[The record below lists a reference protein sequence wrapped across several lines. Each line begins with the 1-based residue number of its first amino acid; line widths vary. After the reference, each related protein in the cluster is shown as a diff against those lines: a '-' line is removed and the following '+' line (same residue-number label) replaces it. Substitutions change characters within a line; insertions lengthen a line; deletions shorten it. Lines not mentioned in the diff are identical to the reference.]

1 MKILS
6 ILAAALTTTLL
17 AVAPLHAQ
25 EQPSY
30 NTKIGSP
37 QAPQLLEMLRAG
49 GYVIFFRHGST
60 ADYREPKVEN
70 FADCSKQR
78 NLNSI
83 GRHQAFLIG
92 EGFHELGIPFGEVL
106 SSPYCRCVDTA
117 RIAFGKVTIVDA
129 LRDGNKDSPQL
140 RALFA
145 DKPPAGTNRILL
157 GHGGGGGMLS
167 DEFLREA
174 EAMIVR
180 PLGDGK
186 FELVG
191 RVRSEQ
197 WAQFEERN
205 RQPPPGTPR
214 FQD

>member
-1 MKILS
+1 LV
-6 ILAAALTTTLL
+6 AAALMS
-17 AVAPLHAQ
+17 VAALCSVAHAQ
-25 EQPSY
+25 EQPSF

-37 QAPQLLEMLRAG
+37 QAPQLLEMLRGG

-60 ADYREPKVEN
+60 PDYREPKVED
-70 FADCSKQR
+70 FADCSRQR

-83 GRHQAFLIG
+83 GRYQAFLIG
-92 EGFHELGIPFGEVL
+92 EGFHNLGIPVGEVL

-117 RIAFGKVTIVDA
+117 RIAFGKAAIVDE
-129 LRDGNKDSPQL
+129 LRDGNKGSPKL
-140 RALFA
+140 RALFSEP
-145 DKPPAGTNRILL
+145 PPAGTNRILL
-157 GHGGGGGMLS
+157 GHGGGGGMLG

-174 EAMIVR
+174 EAMIVK
-180 PLGDGK
+180 PLGEGK
-186 FELVG
+186 FELIS

-214 FQD
+214 AE